1 MVQSKEES
9 RYFYI
14 SGFISLALFMTVVFL
29 FGIVIFHKSKL
40 DTFAMQEDNY
50 ISVSLNMD
58 VVVPTQN
65 DAKPDPKPTPK
76 QDIIPEPEPEPVVE
90 EIESTP
96 DPVNTDVSSLF
107 DDVWTQSADT
117 KVEKKVEKIDTKRL
131 AAIEKRIKTK
141 ETKKSQKASETI
153 KTLELVKPSIEV
165 VGASVS
171 TAPEVN
177 KYLAKIHAQVKSKF
191 YPPASTEGSSAK
203 VRVMIDANG
212 NVSDYRVLVYSG
224 SSVFNEEV
232 DRLKRRL
239 MRMTFPKNPEGN
251 SISIEIILTVED
263 K

>member
-1 MVQSKEES
+1 MVQSGRED

-14 SGFISLALFMTVVFL
+14 SGLISLSLFSAVVLLFALVVL
-29 FGIVIFHKSKL
+29 HKSSI

-58 VVVPTQN
+58 LVIPTQN
-65 DAKPDPKPTPK
+65 DAKPVPEPTPK
-76 QDIIPEPEPEPVVE
+76 QEVIPEPEPEPAVE

-96 DPVNTDVSSLF
+96 EPVNTDVSSLF

-117 KVEKKVEKIDTKRL
+117 KVVKKEETVDTKRL

-141 ETKKSQKASETI
+141 ETKKSQKASDKI

-165 VGASVS
+165 VGASAS

-191 YPPASTEGSSAK
+191 YPPASSEGSSAK
-203 VRVMIDANG
+203 VRVKLDANG
-212 NVSDYRVLVYSG
+212 NVTSYRVLVYSG
-224 SSVFNEEV
+224 SNIFNEEV
-232 DRLKRRL
+232 DRLERRL
-239 MRMTFPKNPEGN
+239 KRMTFPKNPDGK
-251 SISIEIILTVED
+251 SISLEIILTVEE
-263 K
+263 